1 MTRGRPPARWAFSS
15 GAGDPGSQAPHLPPV
30 DVVENAHGWRLVF
43 EIPGT
48 DPETVR
54 VDVAG
59 RIVVVRGERRPTER
73 SHGTFL
79 CVERAAGPFERL
91 VELPDEPDPDGGT
104 ASYSEGLLTLEI
116 PRRPATRRRTIP
128 IHPGRSGERK

>member
-1 MTRGRPPARWAFSS
+1 MTKGRPPARWAF
-15 GAGDPGSQAPHLPPV
+15 GASDASAPPPHLPPV
-30 DVVENAHGWRLVF
+30 DVVQEAHGWRLVF

-48 DPETVR
+48 DPASVR

-73 SHGTFL
+73 AHGTFL
-79 CVERAAGPFERL
+79 CVERAVGPFERL
-91 VELPDEPDPDGGT
+91 VELPDEPDPDGGS
-104 ASYSEGLLTLEI
+104 ASYEDGLLTLQI
-116 PRRPATRRRTIP
+116 PRRPATRQRTIP